1 MERKSIALILLV
13 AALLLAAPT
22 AHAQE
27 PITLAS
33 LTVRIWPEFD
43 QPSALVFFIGQVAGG
58 TPLPAE
64 LRFSLPTGATVHAVA
79 FIDESGGGLLSA
91 QYRQEGSEIVVTS
104 PNGSFWVEFY
114 DAALQVEGQ
123 QRTYALAW
131 TAPYAIATLTYEVQS
146 PYGAQGLA
154 VEPAGG
160 ALSTDDFG
168 LPLYTIA
175 RNGIAAGETLELRM
189 TYSKADNRLTADQL
203 SPAAGESIPQA
214 TTGTAVADARAGVSP
229 LAVALLAAGGLLILG
244 GAGYWFF
251 QTVRPFSR
259 RTAPTPQAKGGGG
272 FCPQCGRPAQ
282 AGDRFCRH
290 CGARLRGT

>member
-1 MERKSIALILLV
+1 MKQKSIAWTLLV

-27 PITLAS
+27 PIALDS

-43 QPSALVFFIGQVAGG
+43 QPSALVFLIGQVASG

-64 LRFSLPTGATVHAVA
+64 LRFSLPLSATIHAVA
-79 FIDESGGGLLSA
+79 FVDEISGDLLA
-91 QYRQEGSEIVVTS
+91 AEYRQEGNEVVVTS

-114 DAALQVEGQ
+114 DTALQAEGQ
-123 QRTYALAW
+123 QRTYALTW

-160 ALSTDDFG
+160 AFSTDDFG
-168 LPLYTIA
+168 LPLYTLA
-175 RNGIAAGETLELRM
+175 RNGIAAGEALELRL
-189 TYSKADNRLTADQL
+189 TYTKADNRLTADQL
-203 SPAAGESIPQA
+203 SSAAGESIPQTDAAA
-214 TTGTAVADARAGVSP
+214 TATGTGIPP

-244 GAGYWFF
+244 GVGYWFF

-259 RTAPTPQAKGGGG
+259 RAAPTPQVKSGGG

-282 AGDRFCRH
+282 PGDRFCRH